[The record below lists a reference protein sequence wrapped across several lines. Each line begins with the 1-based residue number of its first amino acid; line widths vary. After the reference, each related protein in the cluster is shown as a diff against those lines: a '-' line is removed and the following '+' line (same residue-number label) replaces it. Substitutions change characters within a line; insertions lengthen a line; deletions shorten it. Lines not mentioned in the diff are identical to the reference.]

1 MKNPAPTARRD
12 TLDRLIRREMADRV
26 RHRDPQ
32 RNEPPDA
39 APLTAGFDRSH
50 AERLGPGCYRV
61 LAAPMHS

>member
-1 MKNPAPTARRD
+1 MKTPAQTARRES
-12 TLDRLIRREMADRV
+12 LDRVIRREMADRP
-26 RHRDPQ
+26 RRRDPH
-32 RNEPPDA
+32 RNDPPDA